1 MPIIVA
7 FGDSI
12 TKGFRDDGSLVEE
25 QTFRHLLQ
33 KALDEESD
41 LEWKVINAGVG
52 GNTTDDALKRIDADV
67 LDHNPDYVTIMFGVN
82 DASLLSF
89 PDFRERHEP
98 RVPLDRFERNLETII
113 EKIGKVGALQILM
126 TPCPMGKKH
135 PYRDSP
141 PYRGRDM
148 NFMLRDYA
156 EAVRKIAREVG
167 LPLLDV
173 WEKFMEGGDPDKLL
187 LDGVHPNA
195 DGHRV
200 IADML
205 IGFFRGEE

>member
-1 MPIIVA
+1 
-7 FGDSI
+7 I

-113 EKIGKVGALQILM
+113 EKIGKVGA
-126 TPCPMGKKH
+126 
-135 PYRDSP
+135 
-141 PYRGRDM
+141 
-148 NFMLRDYA
+148 
-156 EAVRKIAREVG
+156 
-167 LPLLDV
+167 
-173 WEKFMEGGDPDKLL
+173 
-187 LDGVHPNA
+187 
-195 DGHRV
+195 
-200 IADML
+200 
-205 IGFFRGEE
+205 